1 MKRKNF
7 IKSAGVAA
15 ASLAIFPGEGLVAM
29 AGETKIRMA
38 TIGVGL
44 MKPGNIIFLSP
55 SMKQ

>member
-15 ASLAIFPGEGLVAM
+15 ASLAIFPGEGLLAM

-38 TIGVGL
+38 IIGVGL
-44 MKPGNIIFLSP
+44 MKPGNVIFLSQP
-55 SMKQ
+55 